1 MNDTLINLLKNELYI
16 TWEDDET
23 EVKLQ
28 RIIKNAIKV
37 VDYKIGGNGEI
48 NYNEAGLEQELL
60 LAYCVYIWN
69 GCGNEFDEAYQNDIM
84 ILRHKYEVQQYKRTQ
99 GDGNEE

>member
-1 MNDTLINLLKNELYI
+1 MNDSLIELLRNELYI

-23 EVKLQ
+23 EIKLQ
-28 RIIKNAIKV
+28 RIVKNGIKAM
-37 VDYKIGGNGEI
+37 DYKLGGNI

-60 LAYCVYIWN
+60 IAYCVYIYN

-84 ILRHKYEVQQYKRTQ
+84 ILRHKYEVQQFK
-99 GDGNEE
+99 GDKDEN

>member
-1 MNDTLINLLKNELYI
+1 MNDTLIELLRNELYI

-28 RIIKNAIKV
+28 RIVKNGNKAR
-37 VDYKIGGNGEI
+37 DYKLGGNI

-60 LAYCVYIWN
+60 LAYCVYAYN
-69 GCGNEFDEAYQNDIM
+69 GCLNEFDEAYQNNIM
-84 ILRHKYEVQQYKRTQ
+84 QIRHKYEVQQYM
-99 GDGNEE
+99 GDKDEN

>member
-1 MNDTLINLLKNELYI
+1 MNDTLIELLRNELYI

-28 RIIKNAIKV
+28 RIVKNGIKAMN
-37 VDYKIGGNGEI
+37 YKLGGEI

-60 LAYCVYIWN
+60 LAYCVYIYN
-69 GCGNEFDEAYQNDIM
+69 GCGNEFDKA
-84 ILRHKYEVQQYKRTQ
+84 
-99 GDGNEE
+99 

>member
-1 MNDTLINLLKNELYI
+1 MNDTLIELLRNELYI

-28 RIIKNAIKV
+28 RIVKNGIKAMN
-37 VDYKIGGNGEI
+37 YKLGGEI

-60 LAYCVYIWN
+60 LAYCVYIYN
-69 GCGNEFDEAYQNDIM
+69 GCGNEFDKAYQNDIM
-84 ILRHKYEVQQYKRTQ
+84 ILRHKYEVQQFKGTQ

>member
-1 MNDTLINLLKNELYI
+1 MNDTLIELLRNELYI

-28 RIIKNAIKV
+28 RIVKNGIKAM
-37 VDYKIGGNGEI
+37 DYKLGGNI

-60 LAYCVYIWN
+60 IAYCVYVYN

-84 ILRHKYEVQQYKRTQ
+84 ILRHKYEVQQFK
-99 GDGNEE
+99 GDSNEN